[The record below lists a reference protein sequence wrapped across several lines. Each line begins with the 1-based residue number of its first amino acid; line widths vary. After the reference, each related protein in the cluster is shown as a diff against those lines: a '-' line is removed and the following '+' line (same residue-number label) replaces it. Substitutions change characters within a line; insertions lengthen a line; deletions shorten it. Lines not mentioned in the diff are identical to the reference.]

1 RIVKTAET
9 CPDSAKFEHPP
20 ELANTEDSISR
31 SSYHIAKEIGAAAII
46 TPTWSGS
53 TASLVSRFRP
63 KQLILATTPNEQAL
77 DFMALSWGVLPLKIP
92 NANTIDE
99 LIRFSIDA
107 ARKAGYLHAGEQ
119 VIVTGG
125 VPLHVAG
132 KTNFIKVESVE

>member
-20 ELANTEDSISR
+20 ELGSTGDSISR
-31 SSYHIAKEIGAAAII
+31 STYHIAKEIGAAAII

-63 KQLILATTPNEQAL
+63 KQLIIATTPNEQAL
-77 DFMALSWGVLPLKIP
+77 DFMALAWGVVPIQIP
-92 NANTIDE
+92 PSETIDDM
-99 LIRFSIDA
+99 IRFSINA
-107 ARKAGYLHAGEQ
+107 ARKAGHLQSRQQ

-125 VPLHVAG
+125 APLQVAG
-132 KTNFIKVESVE
+132 KTNFIKVEVVE